1 MYGNDEALLRD
12 TEAGDASL
20 IEDEPKKS
28 CFNKKCITLS
38 LISTVSI
45 LIGVVIGML
54 AAFSSTKAAT
64 TTISNQYDALPNCQ
78 IYQSF
83 SCKNRQQSA
92 MDSQYFDNR
101 WNTPKRGE
109 DRWKPGFQDM
119 STLAGYSQLKYS
131 AGMKSCTVNIITK
144 TSRKLDLTY
153 YFDGIPQNT
162 NSKVYD
168 SSYNKILK
176 VKVIAATGETLI
188 LDDIDFAWNAAPL
201 KQRNNDQRYR
211 NGQKGAIVEL
221 FGWPDDD
228 IAEECKTIAEAGYL
242 GVKIFPHQEQLMSS
256 QPYEWELNPWYF
268 MYQPVSYRLEG
279 RMGTRNQLRN
289 MINKCRSYGLRVYG
303 DAVINHMTGNGND
316 LSNHRNPNANCV
328 TWGNKTSSAFE
339 NGSPF
344 YTPAYTYEVN
354 PNTGKGTNVLEFPG
368 VPYGPEDFHCDKPCD
383 SWADPNIL
391 SSGWLVGLSDL
402 DTSKEYVRQRIADFM
417 VDMISIGFSGYRID
431 AAKHIHPDDLAAIF
445 RKVKESLGG
454 KLPDDFIT
462 WLEVLTGGEAP
473 LLVELDSDYSFTK
486 GLTRK
491 LKENGLTEDEILK
504 IKIWWCDYP
513 NHPDSDRGALDNRRK
528 VIQNDDHD
536 QQNDGSSSRNMYNDG
551 CVLARGCDA
560 NSHRNYEI
568 RLFKY
573 PNGVYNNKDDFPIR
587 CILSSYYFMNNGA
600 KGIPDGKS
608 SCSLCTKDCNGCK
621 DRPYVKAYDPNA
633 RAYPGGIGYT
643 YVHRDSQII
652 DAMNYWMNL

>member
-131 AGMKSCTVNIITK
+131 AGMKSCTFNIITK

-188 LDDIDFAWNAAPL
+188 LDDIDFAWNAA
-201 KQRNNDQRYR
+201 
-211 NGQKGAIVEL
+211 
-221 FGWPDDD
+221 
-228 IAEECKTIAEAGYL
+228 
-242 GVKIFPHQEQLMSS
+242 
-256 QPYEWELNPWYF
+256 
-268 MYQPVSYRLEG
+268 
-279 RMGTRNQLRN
+279 
-289 MINKCRSYGLRVYG
+289 
-303 DAVINHMTGNGND
+303 
-316 LSNHRNPNANCV
+316 
-328 TWGNKTSSAFE
+328 
-339 NGSPF
+339 
-344 YTPAYTYEVN
+344 
-354 PNTGKGTNVLEFPG
+354 
-368 VPYGPEDFHCDKPCD
+368 
-383 SWADPNIL
+383 
-391 SSGWLVGLSDL
+391 
-402 DTSKEYVRQRIADFM
+402 
-417 VDMISIGFSGYRID
+417 
-431 AAKHIHPDDLAAIF
+431 
-445 RKVKESLGG
+445 
-454 KLPDDFIT
+454 
-462 WLEVLTGGEAP
+462 
-473 LLVELDSDYSFTK
+473 
-486 GLTRK
+486 
-491 LKENGLTEDEILK
+491 
-504 IKIWWCDYP
+504 
-513 NHPDSDRGALDNRRK
+513 
-528 VIQNDDHD
+528 
-536 QQNDGSSSRNMYNDG
+536 
-551 CVLARGCDA
+551 
-560 NSHRNYEI
+560 
-568 RLFKY
+568 
-573 PNGVYNNKDDFPIR
+573 
-587 CILSSYYFMNNGA
+587 
-600 KGIPDGKS
+600 
-608 SCSLCTKDCNGCK
+608 
-621 DRPYVKAYDPNA
+621 
-633 RAYPGGIGYT
+633 
-643 YVHRDSQII
+643 
-652 DAMNYWMNL
+652 